1 LRRAMDEIKVLLNG
15 RSVIGR
21 PGETVLEL
29 ARRHGL
35 RIPTLCHDPRLKPVS
50 SCFVCVVEI
59 EGVKNL
65 KPSCSTRIQDGM
77 SLTTDNKRIQAA
89 RKTALEMLLSH
100 HYADCLA
107 PCKQGC
113 PADVDAQGYI
123 SLISRRMYREAVSLI
138 KEANPLPA
146 ICGRVCIRP
155 CENACRRSLLEEGE
169 PVGIDHLKRFAA
181 DQVLASP
188 SPAVPEIKPST
199 GKKVAVIGSG
209 PAGMTA
215 AYFLRRQGHAVDIH
229 EASPEPGGM
238 LRYGIP
244 EFRLPHEIVARE
256 IKGLEEMGIRI
267 HCRSKLGMSLS
278 YRDLKEKY
286 DAIIVS
292 VGSQAGTALGCPG
305 DDARNVWQGVD
316 LLRELNAGGKTEDF
330 SGQRVA
336 VIGSDS
342 LAVNCVRAAVRL
354 GADRVTLVSPRKNFS
369 AHPIETR
376 DAEEEGVE
384 FCFSANPLAVGKDRL
399 GRVKSMTFQRLEDTA
414 ASFLVKRIPFKWRA
428 KFTLKIGHII
438 AATGRKTVTDFVKD
452 INDRP
457 GPEKLQVS
465 EQGNLVVNKQTFQSG
480 IRSLFA
486 AGDAVGGAGNIIR
499 AIAQARTAAEACHRF
514 LSGEAVKPAK
524 LEPKEFL
531 SKKNNLKRQGPEDYE
546 ADFVKQPGQ
555 KTVRLRPENGLS
567 FREVDQGYSCEE
579 AALAEADRCL
589 ECGCT
594 EYFDCDLKNYATEYG
609 ADQKRFASQ
618 FQEFPVKFS
627 HPQIEINNNKC
638 ILCQRCI
645 RICKEVVGANA
656 LGLVN
661 RGIHCYVAPSLESP
675 LTETACESCGLCI
688 STCPT
693 GAITEN
699 VPFKPLPLR
708 LEKIPAVCN
717 YCSTGEEVTLYHW
730 NGLFLKADGREERV
744 NKDGNFCREVKFG
757 YHYLN
762 DRSRLIRPLLKAGN
776 EFAEIPYDRAYDLI
790 VEKIKSVRPDEN
802 AFFAGARL
810 TNEEMSLVRMLAQ
823 EGAKT
828 SNLGSF
834 HYLGRGDGYARNPRT
849 TVPFEE
855 ISGASK
861 LYLIGSE
868 LSRDNAVVGF
878 MVQKARQTGHVPI
891 VSVTVHE
898 KSVMRKKI
906 SKTISVK
913 SYYHFL
919 KAVSF
924 HLAANGLEDRSFIE
938 DRCRGYQEY
947 KRHLMSEDYSFLL
960 RASGLRDEQE
970 AARFADDYRQESRPV
985 ILFSEKEL
993 SANASLELFNLTL
1006 LAGKTGKPSSGV
1018 ISLKEKNNSM
1028 GLFVMGIYP
1037 PVNPHQTDLLNGG
1050 KIKSIFI
1057 FGEDPVGCAVK
1068 REEVA
1073 AWFDRIDF
1081 VVVQDHFMTETA
1093 KRANLV
1099 LPASFAVESGG
1110 SYTNTQGTVQS
1121 FPQGIAPKVEKV
1133 SSEQLADLL
1142 ARFGLA
1148 GSPDTAAVR
1157 GEDSSFSG
1165 LGSGYGEKFEFH
1177 STPGDNENRMFD
1189 YGCDYLM
1196 KYFAEGRMLIS
1207 AEKPW

>member
-1 LRRAMDEIKVLLNG
+1 MDEIKVILNG
-15 RSVIGR
+15 RSVMGR

-29 ARRHGL
+29 AGRHGL
-35 RIPTLCHDPRLKPVS
+35 RIPTLCHDPRLRPFS
-50 SCFVCVVEI
+50 SCFVCVVEV

-65 KPSCSTRIQDGM
+65 KPSCSTRIQEGM
-77 SLTTDNKRIQAA
+77 SVTTDNKRIQAA

-123 SLISRRMYREAVSLI
+123 SLISKRMYREAVSLI
-138 KEANPLPA
+138 KEVNPLPA

-155 CENACRRSLLEEGE
+155 CENACRRNLLEEGE
-169 PVGIDHLKRFAA
+169 PVGIAHLKRFAA
-181 DQVLASP
+181 DRALAMP
-188 SPAVPEIKPST
+188 SQPVPEIKPST
-199 GKKVAVIGSG
+199 GKRVAVIGSG
-209 PAGMTA
+209 PAGLTA
-215 AYFLRRQGHAVDIH
+215 AYFLRRQGHAVEIH
-229 EASPEPGGM
+229 EARPEPGGM

-244 EFRLPHEIVARE
+244 EFRLPYEIVARE
-256 IKGLEEMGIRI
+256 IKGLEDLGIKI
-267 HCRSKLGMSLS
+267 HCRSELGKSLS
-278 YRDLKEKY
+278 YQDLKERY
-286 DAIIVS
+286 DAVILT
-292 VGSQAGTALGCPG
+292 VGSRAGTALGCPG
-305 DDARNVWQGVD
+305 EDARNVWSGVD
-316 LLRELNAGGKTEDF
+316 FLQELNAEGKRKDF
-330 SGQRVA
+330 SGQNVA
-336 VIGSDS
+336 VIGSDTM
-342 LAVNCVRAAVRL
+342 AVNCARAAVRL
-354 GADRVTLVSPRKNFS
+354 GADRVTLVSPRKSLS
-369 AHPIETR
+369 AQQIEIR
-376 DAEEEGVE
+376 DAQEEGVV
-384 FCFSANPLAVGKDRL
+384 FRLSADPLAIRKDRQ
-399 GRVKSMTFQRLEDTA
+399 GRVKSMTFKKLEDAA

-428 KFTLKIGHII
+428 KFSLKIGQVI
-438 AATGRKTVTDFVKD
+438 AAAGRKTAADFAAD
-452 INDRP
+452 INDHS
-457 GPEKLQVS
+457 GPEKLQIS
-465 EQGNLVVNKQTFQSG
+465 EQGNLIVNKQTFQTG
-480 IRSLFA
+480 IKSLFA
-486 AGDAVGGAGNIIR
+486 AGDAVGAAGNVIR
-499 AIAQARTAAEACHRF
+499 AINQARAASETCHRY
-514 LSGEAVKPAK
+514 LCGAAVKPAK
-524 LEPKEFL
+524 PEPKEFL

-546 ADFVKQPGQ
+546 ASFIKQAGQ
-555 KTVRLRPENGLS
+555 KTVRLRPEDGLN
-567 FREVDQGYSCEE
+567 FCEVEQGYAGEE
-579 AALAEADRCL
+579 FALAEADRCL

-594 EYFDCDLKNYATEYG
+594 EYYDCDLKNYATEYG

-618 FQEFPVKFS
+618 FKEFPVKFS

-699 VPFKPLPLR
+699 VPFKPLTLK
-708 LEKIPAVCN
+708 LEKVEAVCN
-717 YCSTGEEVTLYHW
+717 FCSTGEEVTLYHRD
-730 NGLFLKADGREERV
+730 GFFVKADGREGRV

-762 DRSRLIRPLLKAGN
+762 DRSRLTRPLLRAEGG
-776 EFAEIPYDRAYDLI
+776 FVEIPYDRAYALI
-790 VEKIKSVRPDEN
+790 VEKIRSVRPDDN

-810 TNEEMSLVRMLAQ
+810 SNEEMGLVLRLAR

-828 SNLGSF
+828 GNIDSF
-834 HYLGRGDGYARNPRT
+834 HYLGRGNGYARNRPAN
-849 TVPFEE
+849 VPFEE
-855 ISGASK
+855 ILGAGK
-861 LYLIGSE
+861 IYLIGSE
-868 LSRDNAVVGF
+868 LGRDNAVVGF
-878 MVQKARQTGHVPI
+878 MVHKAKQTRNIPV
-891 VSVTVHE
+891 VSVTIHE
-898 KSVMRKKI
+898 KSVMKK
-906 SKTISVK
+906 KVQRTIPVK
-913 SYYHFL
+913 SYYHFI
-919 KAVSF
+919 KAVNF
-924 HLAANGLEDRSFIE
+924 HLAANGLEDGRFIE

-947 KRHLMSEDYSFLL
+947 RRQLMSEELSTLV
-960 RASGLRDEQE
+960 RASGIRDQE
-970 AARFADDYRQESRPV
+970 DAARFADDYRQESKPI

-993 SANASLELFNLTL
+993 SANASLELFNLAL

-1050 KIKSIFI
+1050 KIKNIFI
-1057 FGEDPVGCAVK
+1057 FGEDPIGCAVNK
-1068 REEVA
+1068 EQVA
-1073 AWFDRIDF
+1073 AWFEKKGF
-1081 VVVQDHFMTETA
+1081 VMVQDHFMTDTA
-1093 KRANLV
+1093 KRADLI

-1148 GSPDTAAVR
+1148 GSPDTAAAR
-1157 GEDSSFSG
+1157 GVDSSLPDLESG
-1165 LGSGYGEKFEFH
+1165 SGEKFEFH

-1196 KYFAEGRMLIS
+1196 KYFAEGPMLIS
-1207 AEKPW
+1207 AERPW